1 MLEGDIDNAPIML
14 TEFGGIA
21 YDVDDADGAWGYTAA
36 NSSEHFAGMLTE
48 LFAAVH
54 AADALVGFCY
64 TQLTD
69 TLQEANGLLSSNRR
83 AKIPIERIRAAVIG
97 SHPDPH
103 RQ

>member
-1 MLEGDIDNAPIML
+1 
-14 TEFGGIA
+14 
-21 YDVDDADGAWGYTAA
+21 VAA
-36 NSSEHFAGMLTE
+36 NSSEHFAGMLTD

-69 TLQEANGLLSSNRR
+69 TLQETNGLVSSYRR
-83 AKIPIERIRAAVIG
+83 AKIPVECIRAAVIG

-103 RQ
+103 R